1 MAQHDGRI
9 GKRYALALFGTAQ
22 RFDVVESVEA
32 DLETFVGLMDKDPKF
47 RDFILAP
54 YTSREEKVKSI
65 ERVFSD
71 RMTALTMQVIRV
83 MLDKR
88 REGEIEAV
96 HREFVKLRRIATKTI
111 HVLVTSAEP
120 LDDKQ
125 QAALITK
132 IQKSTGKGVEAD
144 FLVDASLM
152 GGVKVAYEN
161 FVLDGTLKGGLA
173 HLRDHLKHDI
183 LKQF

>member
-1 MAQHDGRI
+1 VPQQDARI

-22 RFDVVESVEA
+22 RYDVVQSVED
-32 DLETFVGLMDKDPKF
+32 DLNSFVGLMDKDRGF

-54 YTSREEKVKSI
+54 YTGRDEKAKII
-65 ERVFSD
+65 ERIFSD
-71 RMTALTMQVIRV
+71 RMTALTMQVLRV

-88 REGEIEAV
+88 REGEFEAV
-96 HREFVKLRRIATKTI
+96 RDEFVTLRRAASQTI
-111 HVLVTSAEP
+111 HVTVTSAEP
-120 LDDKQ
+120 LEEKHRK
-125 QAALITK
+125 ALLAK
-132 IQKSTGKGVEAD
+132 IEKSTGKKVEAD
-144 FLVDASLM
+144 FSVEPNLI
-152 GGVKVAYEN
+152 GGLKVAYEN